1 MNEPKVYLVTCT
13 LQLEVWINEPETNL
27 EHFLDQQLELTTDGR
42 GFQIPEYTITEETY
56 IELPQ

>member
-13 LQLEVWINEPETNL
+13 LQLEVWIDEPETTL
-27 EHFLDQQLELTTDGR
+27 EHFLDQQLELTTDGP
-42 GFQIPEYTITEETY
+42 GFQIPEYTITEETH